1 MDAIEHHLPNAD
13 IYIMREYVNE
23 TEQLFEYLKANLKWS
38 RDGRSLSSPAY
49 CNMGTDYLASS
60 GRLRVGQKFDPLVL
74 KLLTRL
80 NDELNVMLNSCFA
93 IFYETEQAELVY
105 RAQPTRALDP
115 DQPIL
120 TIFLGAP
127 SKTLFK
133 DMNSAEEFELELLV
147 GDLLIMPD
155 HCQKSYLNAIR
166 KSDAA
171 FRPRISLSFRRFNDG
186 AFY

>member
-1 MDAIEHHLPNAD
+1 MDAIEHHLSNAD
-13 IYIMREYVNE
+13 IYIVHQYVKE
-23 TEQLFEYLKANLKWS
+23 TKQLFEYLKANLKWS
-38 RDGRSLSSPAY
+38 RDGRSLRSPAY

-60 GRLRVGQKFDPLVL
+60 GKLRIGQELDPMVL
-74 KLLTRL
+74 KLMSRL
-80 NDELNVMLNSCFA
+80 NDELNVMMNSCFA
-93 IFYETEQAELVY
+93 IFYETEQAELAY
-105 RAQPTRALDP
+105 RAQPTLSLDP

-133 DMNSAEEFELELLV
+133 DITSAEEFDFELLV

-155 HCQKSYLNAIR
+155 HCQKNYLNAIR
-166 KSDAA
+166 KSDSE
-171 FRPRISLSFRRFNDG
+171 FSPRISLSFRRFNDG